1 MGKPRAR
8 LQAPTPARAGGTP
21 GFLGGKLIVERK
33 APSAPE
39 HRNWRGSCS
48 DLSPRRQQ
56 PRMDHPQV
64 PLTSGETSAT
74 DQPAFRSGRV
84 RTRGGPPGPRRAQA
98 IAVTLATSAVP
109 SPNTATISPLPE
121 GSVVSEQVILGITRR
136 ACAE

>member
-8 LQAPTPARAGGTP
+8 LQAPTPARADGSP

-98 IAVTLATSAVP
+98 IGGHARDIS
-109 SPNTATISPLPE
+109 SPQ
-121 GSVVSEQVILGITRR
+121 SEYGYHFPIAGGECRVR
-136 ACAE
+136 AGNPWNYSSRLR